1 MSAEFRRPTG
11 GRSRRRRPIWMPIL
25 LVLAGIA
32 LLFAVGFALSR
43 LLDDSSTPA
52 ADAASTASA
61 LPLPC
66 ETTMVTAAEVLPR
79 SSKVKVNVWNATDRV
94 GLASDVAK
102 VLKARSFTIKK
113 VDNDPLGA
121 VLEGVGQIR
130 YGVNGRA
137 NAELLAFYFP
147 GAILIQDDRPKKVVD
162 IALGNAFTEI
172 AGEAQIAAAM
182 ASPSPSLSGP
192 GCPSQPATGST
203 PASSAAAVPA
213 EAPSMT
219 PSPEVP

>member
-11 GRSRRRRPIWMPIL
+11 GRSRRRRPMWVPIL
-25 LVLAGIA
+25 IVLAGIA
-32 LLFAVGFALSR
+32 VLFAVGFGLSR
-43 LLDDSSTPA
+43 LLNDSSST
-52 ADAASTASA
+52 DAEAIASA
-61 LPLPC
+61 SAAPLPC

-102 VLKARSFTIKK
+102 VLNARSFTIKK

-147 GAILIQDDRPKKVVD
+147 GAILVQDDRPKKVVD

-172 AGEAQIAAAM
+172 AGEAEIAAAM

-192 GCPSQPATGST
+192 GCPSQPAVGSA
-203 PASSAAAVPA
+203 PAASLPA

-219 PSPEVP
+219 PSPAAS

>member
-11 GRSRRRRPIWMPIL
+11 GRSRRRRPMWVPIL
-25 LVLAGIA
+25 IVLAGIA
-32 LLFAVGFALSR
+32 VLFAVGFGLSR
-43 LLDDSSTPA
+43 LLNDSSST
-52 ADAASTASA
+52 DAEAIASA
-61 LPLPC
+61 SAAPLPC

-102 VLKARSFTIKK
+102 VLNARSFTIKK

-147 GAILIQDDRPKKVVD
+147 GAILVQDDRPKKVVD

-172 AGEAQIAAAM
+172 AGEAEIAAAM

-192 GCPSQPATGST
+192 GCPSKPAVGSA
-203 PASSAAAVPA
+203 PVASLPA

-219 PSPEVP
+219 PSPAAS

>member
-11 GRSRRRRPIWMPIL
+11 GRSRRRRPIWVPIL
-25 LVLAGIA
+25 IVLAGIA
-32 LLFAVGFALSR
+32 VLFAVGFGLSR
-43 LLDDSSTPA
+43 LLNDSSSS
-52 ADAASTASA
+52 DAEAVASA
-61 LPLPC
+61 SAAPLPC

-102 VLKARSFTIKK
+102 VLNARSFTIKK

-147 GAILIQDDRPKKVVD
+147 GAILVQDDRPKKVVD

-172 AGEAQIAAAM
+172 AGEAEIAAAM

-192 GCPSQPATGST
+192 GCPSQPAAS
-203 PASSAAAVPA
+203 PASASSAP
-213 EAPSMT
+213 APSMT
-219 PSPEVP
+219 PAASASS

>member
-11 GRSRRRRPIWMPIL
+11 GRSRRRRPIWVPIVI
-25 LVLAGIA
+25 VLAGIA
-32 LLFAVGFALSR
+32 VLFAVGFGLSR
-43 LLDDSSTPA
+43 LLDDSSSPE
-52 ADAASTASA
+52 ADAIASA
-61 LPLPC
+61 SAAPLPC

-113 VDNDPLGA
+113 VDNDPQA
-121 VLEGVGQIR
+121 KVLEGVGQIR

-147 GAILIQDDRPKKVVD
+147 GAILVQDDRPKKIVD

-172 AGEAQIAAAM
+172 NGEAQIAAAM
-182 ASPSPSLSGP
+182 ASPSASLSGP
-192 GCPSQPATGST
+192 GCPSQSAISPST
-203 PASSAAAVPA
+203 AVSSELP
-213 EAPSMT
+213 APSTT
-219 PSPEVP
+219 PSASE

>member
-11 GRSRRRRPIWMPIL
+11 GRSRRRRPMWVPIL
-25 LVLAGIA
+25 IVLAGIA
-32 LLFAVGFALSR
+32 VLFAVGFGLSR
-43 LLDDSSTPA
+43 LLNDSSST
-52 ADAASTASA
+52 DAEAIASA
-61 LPLPC
+61 SAAPLPC

-102 VLKARSFTIKK
+102 VLNARSFTIKK

-147 GAILIQDDRPKKVVD
+147 GAILVQDDRPKKVVD

-172 AGEAQIAAAM
+172 AGEAEIAAAM

-192 GCPSQPATGST
+192 GCPSKPAVGSA
-203 PASSAAAVPA
+203 PVASLPA

-219 PSPEVP
+219 PSPAAP

>member
-25 LVLAGIA
+25 IVLAGIA
-32 LLFAVGFALSR
+32 VLFAVGFGLSR
-43 LLDDSSTPA
+43 LLNGSSAPE
-52 ADAASTASA
+52 ADAVASA
-61 LPLPC
+61 SAVPLPC

-79 SSKVKVNVWNATDRV
+79 SGKVKVNVWNATDRV

-102 VLKARSFTIKK
+102 VLKARSFTIKN

-147 GAILIQDDRPKKVVD
+147 GAILVQDDRPKKVVD

-192 GCPSQPATGST
+192 GCPSQPAVAS
-203 PASSAAAVPA
+203 SSAASLPA

-219 PSPEVP
+219 PSPAAS

>member
-11 GRSRRRRPIWMPIL
+11 GRSRRRRPIWVPIVI
-25 LVLAGIA
+25 VLAGIA
-32 LLFAVGFALSR
+32 VLFAVGFGLSR
-43 LLDDSSTPA
+43 LLDDSSSPE
-52 ADAASTASA
+52 ADAIASA
-61 LPLPC
+61 SAAPLPC

-113 VDNDPLGA
+113 VDNDPQA
-121 VLEGVGQIR
+121 KVLEGVGQIR

-147 GAILIQDDRPKKVVD
+147 GAILVQDDRPKKIVD

-172 AGEAQIAAAM
+172 NGEAQIAAAM
-182 ASPSPSLSGP
+182 ASPSASLSGP
-192 GCPSQPATGST
+192 GCPSQ
-203 PASSAAAVPA
+203 SAI
-213 EAPSMT
+213 APSTAVSSELPAPSTT
-219 PSPEVP
+219 PSASE

>member
-11 GRSRRRRPIWMPIL
+11 GRSRRRRPIWVPI
-25 LVLAGIA
+25 VVVIAGIA
-32 LLFAVGFALSR
+32 VLFAVGFGLSR
-43 LLDDSSTPA
+43 LLNGSSAPEADSI
-52 ADAASTASA
+52 ASA
-61 LPLPC
+61 SAAPLPC
-66 ETTMVTAAEVLPR
+66 ETTMVSPAEVLPR
-79 SSKVKVNVWNATDRV
+79 TAKVKVNVWNATDRV

-102 VLKARSFTIKK
+102 VLNARDFNIRK
-113 VDNDPLGA
+113 VDNDPQGK

-130 YGVNGRA
+130 YGANGRA

-147 GAILIQDDRPKKVVD
+147 GAILVQDDRPKKVVD

-192 GCPSQPATGST
+192 GCPSQPAVAST
-203 PASSAAAVPA
+203 ASSAEPMM
-213 EAPSMT
+213 S
-219 PSPEVP
+219 PSPETSGSAAP

>member
-1 MSAEFRRPTG
+1 MSAEFRRPTA
-11 GRSRRRRPIWMPIL
+11 GRSRRRRPLWVPVLI
-25 LVLAGIA
+25 VLAGIA
-32 LLFAVGFALSR
+32 VLFAVGFGLSR
-43 LLDDSSTPA
+43 LLNDTSSTDVEA
-52 ADAASTASA
+52 ISSASA
-61 LPLPC
+61 APLPC
-66 ETTMVTAAEVLPR
+66 ETTMVSPAEVLPR

-102 VLKARSFTIKK
+102 VLNARSFTIKK

-147 GAILIQDDRPKKVVD
+147 GAILVQDDRPKKVVD

-192 GCPSQPATGST
+192 GCPSQ
-203 PASSAAAVPA
+203 SAAPVASVSSVPV
-213 EAPSMT
+213 PSMT
-219 PSPEVP
+219 PAASASN

>member
-11 GRSRRRRPIWMPIL
+11 GRSRRRRPMWVPIL
-25 LVLAGIA
+25 IVLAGIA
-32 LLFAVGFALSR
+32 VLFAVGFGLSR
-43 LLDDSSTPA
+43 LLNDSSST
-52 ADAASTASA
+52 DAEAIASA
-61 LPLPC
+61 SAAPLPC
-66 ETTMVTAAEVLPR
+66 ETTMVTAAEILPR

-102 VLKARSFTIKK
+102 VLNARSFTIKK

-147 GAILIQDDRPKKVVD
+147 GAILVQDDRPKKVVD

-172 AGEAQIAAAM
+172 AGEAEIAAAM

-192 GCPSQPATGST
+192 GCPIQPAVGSA
-203 PASSAAAVPA
+203 PAASLPA
-213 EAPSMT
+213 GAPSMT
-219 PSPEVP
+219 PSPAAS

>member
-11 GRSRRRRPIWMPIL
+11 GRARRRRPIWVPIVI
-25 LVLAGIA
+25 VLAGIA
-32 LLFAVGFALSR
+32 VLFAVGFGLSR
-43 LLDDSSTPA
+43 LLNGFSSSEADSI
-52 ADAASTASA
+52 ASA
-61 LPLPC
+61 SAAPLPC

-79 SSKVKVNVWNATDRV
+79 SSKVTINVWNATDRV

-102 VLKARSFTIKK
+102 VLNARDFTIRK

-130 YGVNGRA
+130 YGMNGRA

-147 GAILIQDDRPKKVVD
+147 GAILVQDERPRKVVD

-172 AGEAQIAAAM
+172 NGEAQIAAAM
-182 ASPSPSLSGP
+182 ASPSASLSGP
-192 GCPSQPATGST
+192 GCPSEPAVAT
-203 PASSAAAVPA
+203 PADSATP
-213 EAPSMT
+213 APSTT
-219 PSPEVP
+219 PSASESSSTAP

>member
-11 GRSRRRRPIWMPIL
+11 GRSRRRRPMWVPIL
-25 LVLAGIA
+25 IVLAGIA
-32 LLFAVGFALSR
+32 VLFAVGFGLSR
-43 LLDDSSTPA
+43 LLNGSSTT
-52 ADAASTASA
+52 DAEAIASA
-61 LPLPC
+61 SAAPLPC
-66 ETTMVTAAEVLPR
+66 ETTMVTAAEILPR

-102 VLKARSFTIKK
+102 VLNARSFTIKK

-147 GAILIQDDRPKKVVD
+147 GAILVQDDRPKKVVD

-172 AGEAQIAAAM
+172 AGEAEIAAAM

-192 GCPSQPATGST
+192 GCPSQPAA
-203 PASSAAAVPA
+203 PPAAASSAP
-213 EAPSMT
+213 APSMT
-219 PSPEVP
+219 PAASASS

>member
-1 MSAEFRRPTG
+1 V
-11 GRSRRRRPIWMPIL
+11 PIL
-25 LVLAGIA
+25 IVLAGIA
-32 LLFAVGFALSR
+32 VLFAVGFGLSR
-43 LLDDSSTPA
+43 LLNSSSSPEADSI
-52 ADAASTASA
+52 ASA
-61 LPLPC
+61 SAAPLPC

-79 SSKVKVNVWNATDRV
+79 TSKVKVNVWNATDRV

-113 VDNDPLGA
+113 VDNDPQGK
-121 VLEGVGQIR
+121 VLDGVGQIR

-147 GAILIQDDRPKKVVD
+147 GAILVQDDRPKKVVD
-162 IALGNAFTEI
+162 IALGNSFTEI

-192 GCPSQPATGST
+192 GCPSQPAVADAST
-203 PASSAAAVPA
+203 LPSAVP
-213 EAPSMT
+213 SMSPT
-219 PSPEVP
+219 PSASE

>member
-11 GRSRRRRPIWMPIL
+11 GRSRRRRPIWVPIVI
-25 LVLAGIA
+25 VLAGIA
-32 LLFAVGFALSR
+32 VLFAVGFGLSR
-43 LLDDSSTPA
+43 LLDDSSSPE
-52 ADAASTASA
+52 ADAIASA
-61 LPLPC
+61 SAAPLPC

-79 SSKVKVNVWNATDRV
+79 TSKVKVNVWNATDRV

-113 VDNDPLGA
+113 VDNDPQA
-121 VLEGVGQIR
+121 KVLEGVGQIR

-147 GAILIQDDRPKKVVD
+147 GAILVQDDRPKKIVD

-172 AGEAQIAAAM
+172 NGEAQIAAAM
-182 ASPSPSLSGP
+182 ASPSASLSGP
-192 GCPSQPATGST
+192 GCPSQPAI
-203 PASSAAAVPA
+203 
-213 EAPSMT
+213 APSTAVSSELPAPSIT
-219 PSPEVP
+219 PSASE

>member
-25 LVLAGIA
+25 IVLAGIA
-32 LLFAVGFALSR
+32 VLFAVGFGLSR
-43 LLDDSSTPA
+43 LLNGSSAPA
-52 ADAASTASA
+52 ADAVASA
-61 LPLPC
+61 SAVPLPC

-79 SSKVKVNVWNATDRV
+79 SGKVKVNVWNATDRV

-102 VLKARSFTIKK
+102 VLKARSFTIKN
-113 VDNDPLGA
+113 VDNDPLGK

-147 GAILIQDDRPKKVVD
+147 GAILVQDDRPKKVVD

-192 GCPSQPATGST
+192 GCPSQPAVQS
-203 PASSAAAVPA
+203 PEASLPA
-213 EAPSMT
+213 EVPSMT
-219 PSPEVP
+219 PSPAAS

>member
-11 GRSRRRRPIWMPIL
+11 GRSRRRRPIWVPIVI
-25 LVLAGIA
+25 VLAGIA
-32 LLFAVGFALSR
+32 VLFAVGFGLSR
-43 LLDDSSTPA
+43 LLDDSSSPE
-52 ADAASTASA
+52 ADAIASA
-61 LPLPC
+61 SAAPLPC

-79 SSKVKVNVWNATDRV
+79 TSKVKVNVWNATDRV

-113 VDNDPLGA
+113 VDNDPQA
-121 VLEGVGQIR
+121 KVLEGVGQIR

-147 GAILIQDDRPKKVVD
+147 GAILVQDDRPKKIVD

-172 AGEAQIAAAM
+172 NGEAQIAAAM
-182 ASPSPSLSGP
+182 ASPSASLSGP
-192 GCPSQPATGST
+192 GCPSQ
-203 PASSAAAVPA
+203 SAI
-213 EAPSMT
+213 APSTAVSSELPAPSTT
-219 PSPEVP
+219 PSASE

>member
-11 GRSRRRRPIWMPIL
+11 GRSRRRRPIWVPVVI
-25 LVLAGIA
+25 VLAGIA
-32 LLFAVGFALSR
+32 VLFAVGFGLSR
-43 LLDDSSTPA
+43 LLNSSSSPEA
-52 ADAASTASA
+52 EAIASA
-61 LPLPC
+61 SSAPLPC

-79 SSKVKVNVWNATDRV
+79 TSKVKVNVWNATDRV

-102 VLKARSFTIKK
+102 VLSARSFTVKK

-147 GAILIQDDRPKKVVD
+147 GAILVQDDRPKKTVD

-172 AGEAQIAAAM
+172 NGEAQIAAAM
-182 ASPSPSLSGP
+182 ASPSASLSGP
-192 GCPSQPATGST
+192 GCPSQPAVAVPSM
-203 PASSAAAVPA
+203 SSAP
-213 EAPSMT
+213 EPSTT
-219 PSPEVP
+219 PSPDGSVTTAP